1 MKTIILTDADYS
13 AIKDMIQVQP
23 ESSANLILNNR
34 LFIFAMGM
42 AVMALIVI
50 AEMLYKVN

>member
-1 MKTIILTDADYS
+1 MKTITLTDADYS

-23 ESSANLILNNR
+23 ESSSNLILNNR

-50 AEMLYKVN
+50 AEMLYKVY